1 MAREQQRHSRSFGG
15 QALMKTGFAGYQNLT
30 VALFGCVKESRAAA
44 TADRNALE
52 MKIWIAHK
60 TKMRDR

>member
-1 MAREQQRHSRSFGG
+1 MAREQQRHSRSFSG

-30 VALFGCVKESRAAA
+30 TLLFGCVKESRAATA
-44 TADRNALE
+44 TDRNALD
-52 MKIWIAHK
+52 MKIWIAYK